1 MGAIAS
7 TMNMGIALGKDG
19 KLFTWGYGNNLNE
32 VILKDEPT
40 QLHLPNIG
48 AIVKLEPGIN
58 TVIVTTD
65 KGVRLALGIEENN
78 MFDALSEDY
87 RFEVESFERLD
98 KINVGYDSILCSV
111 VEGKSPVVVEKVVQ
125 QQAEAVENPFM
136 TSVESK
142 VIKVPNPSVE
152 STDDQALVK
161 KRSFRAFGPRQ
172 YETSSLKK
180 MLGPELYREIV
191 IRLTAPSTG
200 YKGKNYD
207 PNYMK
212 RALGPKYDQ
221 SRDLDKPNVA
231 WQGLSK
237 YESKNATAL
246 YKQRTQAAKAKFGD
260 SYDPDFAKKQALGDR
275 YDPNWSSKVVQVN
288 DPAQKKSQMK
298 AKLQSKYGESYDP
311 HFWAKKKYGDKF
323 DPDYLKKVLG
333 DKYDPSRQ

>member
-1 MGAIAS
+1 M
-7 TMNMGIALGKDG
+7 
-19 KLFTWGYGNNLNE
+19 
-32 VILKDEPT
+32 T
-40 QLHLPNIG
+40 Q
-48 AIVKLEPGIN
+48 GIN

-111 VEGKSPVVVEKVVQ
+111 VEGKSPVVVEKVVEQ
-125 QQAEAVENPFM
+125 EAEAVENPFM
-136 TSVESK
+136 SSVESK

-152 STDDQALVK
+152 STDANLSQIIDEANEKSKKTYGYKGKSYDPDFAKKKYGSTYDQALVK

-221 SRDLDKPNVA
+221 SRDLDRPNVA

-237 YESKNATAL
+237 YESKNAAAL

-298 AKLQSKYGESYDP
+298 ARLQSKYGDNYDP
-311 HFWAKKKYGDKF
+311 HYWPKKKYGDKF